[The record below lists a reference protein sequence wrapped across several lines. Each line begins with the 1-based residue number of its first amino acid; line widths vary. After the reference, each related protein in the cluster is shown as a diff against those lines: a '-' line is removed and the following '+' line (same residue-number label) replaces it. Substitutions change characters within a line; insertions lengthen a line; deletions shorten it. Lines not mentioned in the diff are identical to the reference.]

1 MFKDNLNS
9 VAHDKVIVSQ
19 FQKHFTQS
27 FLVVFKQTG
36 ILIRLGYH
44 FTQIIQSNLLSFSL
58 KIILLGH
65 GYFESKIKNNSQAH
79 YSLACE
85 EHHFVVQDHCDC

>member
-1 MFKDNLNS
+1 MFTLHITNTYMFKDNLNS
-9 VAHDKVIVSQ
+9 VAHDKVIVGQ

-58 KIILLGH
+58 KIRLLGH
-65 GYFESKIKNNSQAH
+65 G
-79 YSLACE
+79 SLN
-85 EHHFVVQDHCDC
+85 QKL